1 MRSFTLAA
9 SLLSLAL
16 IPACS
21 TSEPDELAGE
31 ADAEGITD
39 GKGDAPD
46 GVYTYFE
53 IERDMTRC
61 AFPACGG
68 YHLDRLNATKTTC
81 HDSRSA
87 ESCYVPELDWSQ
99 AGLTD
104 AQRDLFETAASKG
117 AFEGVYAIVRGRFA
131 KRGTTERPELGKFIV
146 TEAWVAE
153 GEGIAE
159 GVFAKVAQNGVRCIT
174 APCPSLTERALNAS
188 RTAGIAEI
196 DFAAGELS
204 EASISALIGDT
215 TAPGGIIVAGDRFTF
230 KINGN
235 SGKGRTATNA
245 YRNLANVTTGSEGC
259 FVGGCSG
266 QICSD
271 REGIISTCEWR
282 EEYACYQQ
290 ATCERQ
296 ADGACGWTQTA
307 ELQACLGE

>member
-31 ADAEGITD
+31 ADAEGSSD
-39 GKGDAPD
+39 GKGDSPD

-53 IERDMTRC
+53 IGRDMNRC
-61 AFPACGG
+61 AFPMCGG
-68 YHLDRLNATKTTC
+68 YHLDRLNATNTTC
-81 HDSRSA
+81 HDGRSA
-87 ESCYVPELDWSQ
+87 AKCYTPELDWSQ
-99 AGLTD
+99 SGLSQ
-104 AQRDLFETAASKG
+104 AQRELFEAAATKG
-117 AFEGVYAIVRGRFA
+117 AFDGQYALVRGRFV
-131 KRGTTERPELGKFIV
+131 KKGTTVRPELGKFIV

-153 GEGIAE
+153 GEGSAE
-159 GVFAKVAQNGVRCIT
+159 GVFAKVAQNGVRCIA
-174 APCPSLTERALNAS
+174 APCASLTERALNAS
-188 RTAGIAEI
+188 RTANIAEI

-204 EASISALIGDT
+204 EASISALIDDT
-215 TAPGGIIVAGDRFTF
+215 TKPGGIIVAGDRFTF
-230 KINGN
+230 KVSGR

-245 YRNLANVTTGSEGC
+245 FRNLANVNTGSGSC
-259 FVGGCSG
+259 FIGGCSG

-271 REGIISTCEWR
+271 REGVISTCEWR
-282 EEYACYQQ
+282 EEYACYQE

-307 ELQACLGE
+307 ELAACLGE